1 MGKNP
6 RRFAEQAWRT
16 LGLLALVLA
25 AGCQPSADLFGR
37 SYLPPSDLQAQ
48 AAARNGAPGQPD
60 LWCYRTLGS
69 TECYT
74 RPLPGG
80 ESRRIGNSAFAPSPS
95 SAAELRP
102 LQSPL
107 NSRD

>member
-1 MGKNP
+1 MGKN
-6 RRFAEQAWRT
+6 RKRAAEQAWT
-16 LGLLALVLA
+16 ALGLLALVLA
-25 AGCQPSADLFGR
+25 AGCRPSADLFGR
-37 SYLPPSDLQAQ
+37 SYLPPADLQAK

-80 ESRRIGNSAFAPSPS
+80 ENRRIGDSAFAPSPS
-95 SAAELRP
+95 LAADLHAVP
-102 LQSPL
+102 SPL